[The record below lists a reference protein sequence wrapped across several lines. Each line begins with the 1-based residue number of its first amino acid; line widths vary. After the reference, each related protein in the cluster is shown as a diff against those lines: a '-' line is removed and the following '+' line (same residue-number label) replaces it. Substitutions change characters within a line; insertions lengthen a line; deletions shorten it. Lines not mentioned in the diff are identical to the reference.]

1 MRLFLADDQ
10 RDVRSALRL
19 LLEQQGDMEV
29 AGEAASAAELLAR
42 LPLAGCDVLLV
53 DWDMPGLDPCRLL
66 AGLRDASRP
75 VRVIA
80 LTTSPLSVPIV
91 ASVRKSDPPQR
102 LLEAIR
108 AASPAPAAAR

>member
-1 MRLFLADDQ
+1 VRLFLADDQ

-19 LLEQQGDMEV
+19 LLEQQGDMQV
-29 AGEAASAAELLAR
+29 AGEAAGAAELLDR

-53 DWDMPGLDPCRLL
+53 DWDLPGLDACRLL
-66 AGLRDASRP
+66 AGLRRANPP

-102 LLEAIR
+102 LLDAIR
-108 AASPAPAAAR
+108 AADPAASGAR

>member
-19 LLEQQGDMEV
+19 LLEQEPDMEV
-29 AGEAASAAELLAR
+29 AGEAAGADELLAQ

-53 DWDMPGLDPCRLL
+53 DWDLPGLDPCRLL
-66 AGLRDASRP
+66 AALRGAA
-75 VRVIA
+75 VHVVA

-108 AASPAPAAAR
+108 AAAPAVSPR